1 MERHFDEELRHL
13 KETLLRMSSLVE
25 EVISGAVKALVTRD
39 EALAKKVLVCD
50 DQIDMLEVEIDDLC
64 LRLLALYQPQARDL
78 RFITYSMKINND
90 LERMGDLS
98 VNIAQEAI
106 HLLNI
111 PSGKTLTDIPR
122 MAALTQ
128 QMLKDSINAFVT
140 NDVQLA
146 KNVTLRD
153 DEVDALNHQI
163 FRDMLAHMT
172 QDTKNATRA
181 VDMILVTRNLER
193 IADHATNIAEDVI
206 YIVEGKVIRH
216 HLDDSTSNDSHKA

>member
-25 EVISGAVKALVTRD
+25 VAISGAVKALVDRD
-39 EALAKKVLVCD
+39 AGLAKKVVDYD
-50 DQIDMLEVEIDDLC
+50 DQIDMLEIEIDDVC
-64 LRLLALYQPQARDL
+64 MRLLALHQPQARDL

-98 VNIAQEAI
+98 VNIAQEA
-106 HLLNI
+106 LALVNI
-111 PSGKTLTDIPR
+111 PAGKTLTDIPR
-122 MAALTQ
+122 MAVLAQ

-140 NDVQLA
+140 NDVHLA
-146 KNVTLRD
+146 KNVCLAD
-153 DEVDALNHQI
+153 DEVDTLNHQI
-163 FRDMLAHMT
+163 FRDMLGHMA
-172 QDTKNATRA
+172 QDPKHITRA

-206 YIVEGKVIRH
+206 YIVEGKVIKH
-216 HLDDSTSNDSHKA
+216 HLTEDPKN